1 MKKIITLIL
10 ALALT
15 LSMSTAAF
23 AAELL
28 SFRDIPSTH
37 WAYNDIMRSVE
48 LGLVQGTKAPDK
60 NGVGAFNPDGMMTV
74 AQFIT
79 VVVRAVEPGQ
89 EFDNGDSTLWYAGAW
104 NEAVNL
110 GILGKNDF
118 GGLNGEM
125 ASKAITREEMA
136 YVITNAL
143 DYMDEKPDQ
152 IVDVS
157 RVPDLGKVSAAY
169 RNEVLNVYSLGIICG
184 VDNAGTF
191 NPGGV
196 LTRAQASAVMNRIL
210 DKGSRKQVEFGK
222 VETGRQDG
230 GYTGSYITGQT
241 AGVQTFKEGEP
252 HAVPKPGDI
261 VIKADGTKVTIQS
274 FDCKGRTI
282 MGVGQGI
289 NIWKGVTGKTGKQ
302 IANAAWGTDASPLQY
317 NPATGEVHS
326 MDEWTSIKSV
336 YGKPGVKGTYDG
348 QVDGIWKWTAE
359 GQGWYCELIDIDIL
373 GW

>member
-15 LSMSTAAF
+15 LSMSTAAS

-28 SFRDIPSTH
+28 SFRDVPSTH
-37 WAYNDIMRSVE
+37 WAYKDIMRSVE
-48 LGLVQGTKAPDK
+48 LGLVQGTKAPDE
-60 NGVGAFNPDGMMTV
+60 NGVGEFDPDGMMTV

-89 EFDNGDSTLWYAGAW
+89 EFDKGDSTLWYAGTW

-118 GGLNGEM
+118 GGVNGAK

-143 DYMDEKPDQ
+143 DYMGEKPDQ

-157 RVPDLGKVSAAY
+157 RVPDLGEVSAAY

-184 VDNAGTF
+184 INDAGTF
-191 NPGGV
+191 SPGGV

-210 DKGSRKQVEFGK
+210 DKDSRKKVEFGK
-222 VETGRQDG
+222 VP
-230 GYTGSYITGQT
+230 SAVSQT
-241 AGVQTFKEGEP
+241 VAGVQTWVEGQS
-252 HAVPKPGDI
+252 HSKPKAGDI
-261 VIKADGTKVTIQS
+261 VIKSDGTKVVL
-274 FDCKGRTI
+274 KVGYG
-282 MGVGQGI
+282 GVLGAGQGVDI
-289 NIWKGVTGKTGKQ
+289 YSGFVNVDYSVTGVNASGFRDGSPVLKDNITGETHTKDEWVAIQ
-302 IANAAWGTDASPLQY
+302 ASAGPRNSDGTAALGSY
-317 NPATGEVHS
+317 TGEVRNTWFTWNGFMWES
-326 MDEWTSIKSV
+326 SI
-336 YGKPGVKGTYDG
+336 PR
-348 QVDGIWKWTAE
+348 Q
-359 GQGWYCELIDIDIL
+359 
-373 GW
+373 